1 MNDVEEEPNVEL
13 RLKAIDWE
21 QDRAF
26 EMLESN
32 QVTGVVGYQYL
43 SRLER
48 VENLL
53 RHSDGK
59 ISPRRIWARTR
70 AMLRRGVHALVRELP
85 DTSLTARTD
94 EMRRLQIATEC
105 YAAEKLEELVHSDE
119 FKTEDVTSLLLE
131 YQANIAALKKQ
142 PPHAHHLV
150 QGGQP
155 SRRRQAL
162 RVPNRTRADTVHVY
176 EEGRIG
182 RACAKRMRE
191 NVHLMQLDLED
202 NV

>member
-1 MNDVEEEPNVEL
+1 
-13 RLKAIDWE
+13 
-21 QDRAF
+21 
-26 EMLESN
+26 
-32 QVTGVVGYQYL
+32 
-43 SRLER
+43 
-48 VENLL
+48 
-53 RHSDGK
+53 
-59 ISPRRIWARTR
+59 
-70 AMLRRGVHALVRELP
+70 MLRRGVHALVRELP

-105 YAAEKLEELVHSDE
+105 YVVEKLEALVSSDE

-131 YQANIAALKKQ
+131 YQANVAALKNSLPTLTTSFKV
-142 PPHAHHLV
+142 A
-150 QGGQP
+150 
-155 SRRRQAL
+155 
-162 RVPNRTRADTVHVY
+162 NRADDVKRYAYQIELEQIQTMY